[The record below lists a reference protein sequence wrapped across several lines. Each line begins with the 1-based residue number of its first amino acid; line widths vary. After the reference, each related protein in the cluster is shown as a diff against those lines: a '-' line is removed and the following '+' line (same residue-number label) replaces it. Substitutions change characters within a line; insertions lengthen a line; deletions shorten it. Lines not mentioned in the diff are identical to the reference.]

1 MISKIFQWFADLGP
15 NTGPEQIVEKF
26 REDIELDLFKGLKLS
41 DYSTVNTILK
51 SDLSVKLVKLQGFLS
66 TNKVNMKGDDE
77 KLEKK
82 AFNIHS
88 TYIKAYEI
96 NYVET
101 VYRRLRAEIVPEE
114 RDKVWTWEE
123 YKTQVYDQ
131 FFKELKKAL
140 PVGKRT
146 QDNSQGEVETS
157 IEPPQEQV
165 KRGSRNARKKLPKD
179 RLLQKA
185 RKQNKHPPVRAKKES
200 PESPTPTKNTLSKP
214 EKKESNHTKAEEVL
228 PPESPLAAT
237 LNQPTAIDGGPEN
250 KDSFPAVPEKL
261 DTEALRRVTSK
272 IVVPEIA
279 ESSSKDFSKKGNNL
293 NQGSK
298 NRSNDRLLQG
308 PMRQNKH
315 PPVRAKK
322 ESPDSP
328 IPTKSAVSKP
338 EKKESNHT
346 NAEEV
351 LPSKPPL
358 AATLNQPTAKDGGP
372 ENEDSVPAIPD
383 SLDTETPLSVTS
395 KIVVPEIAESSSK
408 DFSKK
413 GNNLNQESKN
423 RPTESPKIN
432 LLEKMARL
440 SQTKTAEPSARQK
453 GNKTKQKIRY
463 PIVFKSK
470 AWTNYWSNSKAK
482 MGRDWKDYFWNSN
495 SVGKSYLMG
504 EEKRNKVSR
513 ESDVNQDFVI
523 VKHTPKSVT
532 VLMFDGVSQ
541 SRAPR
546 QWAEFLA
553 QTYLQLE
560 LRITDLEKNDPRV
573 QTWQE
578 MAQERWK
585 NWVEKEYNPRRL
597 HLPAWRLNKEVNASF
612 TTFVAIEI
620 NQSMVKIAN
629 IGDSAVFC
637 SMKSG
642 EVKHLPTVYDHLLAP
657 KNISTKKLFERDDIE
672 FLTIQTEQIEYLLA
686 CTDSIADY
694 VFDDSQSKLRRK
706 LRETTMKL
714 SKPGNQ
720 FDYMAK
726 MIGKGPSNDGWL
738 EDDVSFFSWVPSAGL
753 GGEEE

>member
-200 PESPTPTKNTLSKP
+200 PESPTPTKNTL
-214 EKKESNHTKAEEVL
+214 
-228 PPESPLAAT
+228 
-237 LNQPTAIDGGPEN
+237 
-250 KDSFPAVPEKL
+250 
-261 DTEALRRVTSK
+261 
-272 IVVPEIA
+272 
-279 ESSSKDFSKKGNNL
+279 
-293 NQGSK
+293 
-298 NRSNDRLLQG
+298 
-308 PMRQNKH
+308 
-315 PPVRAKK
+315 
-322 ESPDSP
+322 
-328 IPTKSAVSKP
+328 SKP